1 MHPQQ
6 NIEAVEFI
14 ATGDNRSVHPPDAQ
28 PYLRR
33 AAPEQQRGRQPAEQQ
48 RGRPAVERQLDLRQ
62 GSVRE
67 QGVIDASAGC
77 NTTKTFK
84 RWSS

>member
-1 MHPQQ
+1 MQPQQ

-14 ATGDNRSVHPPDAQ
+14 ATGDNRSVHPPDSQ
-28 PYLRR
+28 PYLKR
-33 AAPEQQRGRQPAEQQ
+33 AAPEQQRGRQPA
-48 RGRPAVERQLDLRQ
+48 ERQLDLRQ